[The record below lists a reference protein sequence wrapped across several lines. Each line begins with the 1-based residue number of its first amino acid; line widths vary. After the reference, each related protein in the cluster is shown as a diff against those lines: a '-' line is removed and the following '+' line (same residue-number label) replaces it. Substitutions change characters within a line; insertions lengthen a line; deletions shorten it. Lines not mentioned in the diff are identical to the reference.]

1 MSDSVGSLNNKGGR
15 ILPAWLTA
23 AAKILC
29 EDKRAALEEM
39 RVIALG
45 ATLVGAQHL
54 NTKPFRR
61 ERLSLVTC
69 PRADTSI
76 EKYSVKKYHHTL
88 MHTMKFTALLIL
100 QIK

>member
-1 MSDSVGSLNNKGGR
+1 MLY
-15 ILPAWLTA
+15 
-23 AAKILC
+23 

-45 ATLVGAQHL
+45 ASLVGAQHL

-76 EKYSVKKYHHTL
+76 EKKEVTKR
-88 MHTMKFTALLIL
+88 
-100 QIK
+100 